1 MPNPAELASRAE
13 RAANQLRD
21 WLIEGPAQ
29 QADGGV
35 AGVVDASGGCRYVYG
50 EITGYYLHWLA
61 QARSVDPQ
69 RRRERAARALT
80 WVEAHYHQALAPTRL
95 TRDSGNDDWRNAAQF
110 LFDLAMLAGGLAQAT
125 RAGLIAPDANRMG
138 ALANAFDH
146 FVVDGQLRACL
157 WLQPERA
164 PLPRWST
171 AGGPFLAKAASRA
184 LMAEALFPFASAFS
198 SACRNTLQAVNM
210 LGINSG
216 IGMLH
221 PTLYAMEGAVA
232 DHTAN
237 EAALRRW
244 LATML
249 ALQDTA
255 DGSLPETP
263 GVVGAKRSDVM
274 AQALRLGATLDLA
287 DHVPE
292 AAAALSGLASALIA
306 RVRDNGI
313 AFDPAREPDESNVW
327 CAMFAEQALRAH
339 AARLR
344 GAPVPF
350 AADEIV

>member
-1 MPNPAELASRAE
+1 MSNPAELASRAE

-21 WLIEGPAQ
+21 WLIDGPAQ

-61 QARSVDPQ
+61 QARSADLQ
-69 RRRERAARALT
+69 RRRERAAAALS
-80 WVEAHYHQALAPTRL
+80 WVEANYHATLPPTRIQRIG
-95 TRDSGNDDWRNAAQF
+95 RDEDWRNAAQF
-110 LFDLAMLAGGLAQAT
+110 LFDLAMLAGGMAQAA
-125 RAGLIAPDANRMG
+125 RAGLIAPDARRLG
-138 ALANAFDH
+138 ALASAFDH

-171 AGGPFLAKAASRA
+171 TGGPFLAKAASRA
-184 LMAEALFPFASAFS
+184 LMAEAMLPFAPAFS
-198 SACRNTLQAVNM
+198 DACRDLLHAVNT

-263 GVVGAKRSDVM
+263 GVDGAKRSDVM
-274 AQALRLGATLDLA
+274 AQALRLGAMLDLA
-287 DHVPE
+287 HHLPDST
-292 AAAALSGLASALIA
+292 AALTGLSSALIA

-313 AFDPAREPDESNVW
+313 TFDPAREPDESNVW
-327 CAMFAEQALRAH
+327 CAMFAEQALRAY

-344 GAPVPF
+344 GEPLPF